1 VPTIACLSPY
11 TEQYVRELAGTDDV
25 TVLLAPE
32 PPAPEAV
39 VDAVAE
45 ADIVIADLRQQHR
58 LDRPVLEKMNRC
70 RLIQQP
76 AVGFNAIDHRAA
88 ADCGIP
94 VANATSYN
102 REAVADLVV
111 LGLLNLLRHAAAG
124 DRDMRAGGWTRRTG
138 QELGSLTVGIVGMGN
153 IGSAVLTRLRAF
165 GCRILFHDIAVR
177 GVSGAEAVSLGE
189 LLERSDAVTVHTPLD
204 ETTRALLS
212 TAEFDRIKP
221 GALLVNTSR
230 GPVVDE
236 AALVVALRSGRLGG
250 AALDVFEVEPLAADS
265 PLRRMDNVF
274 LTPHIG
280 GHTEESHARLR
291 DAVATN
297 IRRALARQ
305 VPLNVVNNSTSR
317 R

>member
-1 VPTIACLSPY
+1 MSTIACLSPY

-25 TVLLAPE
+25 TVLLVPE

-39 VDAVAE
+39 ADAVAE
-45 ADIVIADLRQQHR
+45 ADIVIADTRQRHR
-58 LDRPVLEKMNRC
+58 LDRSMLEKMNRC

-88 ADCGIP
+88 AECGIP

-102 REAVADLVV
+102 REAVADLAI

-124 DRDMRAGGWTRRTG
+124 DRDMRTGGWSRRTG
-138 QELGSLTVGIVGMGN
+138 RELGSLTVGIVGMGN

-177 GVSGAEAVSLGE
+177 GVSGAQAVPLGE
-189 LLERSDAVTVHTPLD
+189 LLARSDAVTVHTPLD
-204 ETTRALLS
+204 ETTRGLLS
-212 TAEFDRIKP
+212 TPEFDRIKP

-236 AALVVALRSGRLGG
+236 AALVAALQSGRLGG

-280 GHTEESHARLR
+280 GDTEEAQVRLR

-297 IRRALARQ
+297 IRRALARRD
-305 VPLNVVNNSTSR
+305 PLNVVNNSTSR